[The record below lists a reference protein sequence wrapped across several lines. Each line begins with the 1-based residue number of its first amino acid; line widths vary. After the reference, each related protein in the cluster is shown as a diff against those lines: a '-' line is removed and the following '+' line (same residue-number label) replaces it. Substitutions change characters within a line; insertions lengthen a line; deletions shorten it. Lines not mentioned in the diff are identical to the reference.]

1 MNKKNIISDMK
12 HLILLVEGKPADRP
26 SFLSGLSKK
35 GYEVESVPNGASALK
50 AIQQLNP
57 KAVIIDAA
65 SMRTSGTRICTSLR
79 ATLDKTPIL
88 LIAAEDQ
95 EGVNDNCADQVLW
108 LPFTLQKLLNRL
120 RPYMSMN
127 ENKKLECGPIK
138 LDVKERWLHC
148 DGKKT
153 RLTPR
158 LFNLMEA
165 FISQP
170 GEVLLREDLFRK
182 LWETDYLGDT
192 RSLDVHIS
200 WLRQAIEEDPRN
212 PKYIK
217 TERGI
222 GYRLEVEKPKRPGKT
237 AKK

>member
-1 MNKKNIISDMK
+1 MK
-12 HLILLVEGKPADRP
+12 HLILLVEGKRADRP
-26 SFLSGLSKK
+26 SFMSGLSKK
-35 GYEVESVPNGASALK
+35 GYEIESVPNGSTALK

-57 KAVIIDAA
+57 KAVIIDSA

-79 ATLDKTPIL
+79 AALNQTPIL
-88 LIAAEDQ
+88 LIAAENQ
-95 EGVNDNCADQVLW
+95 EDIDENCADQVLR

-138 LDVKERWLHC
+138 LDIKERWLHC

-158 LFNLMEA
+158 LFFLMEA
-165 FISQP
+165 FMSHP

-212 PKYIK
+212 PRYIK

-222 GYRLEVEKPKRPGKT
+222 GYRLEIEKPKRPGKT
-237 AKK
+237 SKK

>member
-1 MNKKNIISDMK
+1 
-12 HLILLVEGKPADRP
+12 
-26 SFLSGLSKK
+26 
-35 GYEVESVPNGASALK
+35 
-50 AIQQLNP
+50 
-57 KAVIIDAA
+57 
-65 SMRTSGTRICTSLR
+65 
-79 ATLDKTPIL
+79 
-88 LIAAEDQ
+88 
-95 EGVNDNCADQVLW
+95 
-108 LPFTLQKLLNRL
+108 
-120 RPYMSMN
+120 MSMN

-138 LDVKERWLHC
+138 LDIKERWLHC

-158 LFNLMEA
+158 LFTLMEA
-165 FISQP
+165 FMRQP

-200 WLRQAIEEDPRN
+200 WLRQAVEEDPRN

-222 GYRLEVEKPKRPGKT
+222 GYRLEVEKPKRPSKT
-237 AKK
+237 IKK

>member
-1 MNKKNIISDMK
+1 M
-12 HLILLVEGKPADRP
+12 RP
-26 SFLSGLSKK
+26 
-35 GYEVESVPNGASALK
+35 PC
-50 AIQQLNP
+50 
-57 KAVIIDAA
+57 
-65 SMRTSGTRICTSLR
+65 GTRICTSLR
-79 ATLDKTPIL
+79 SVLEKTPII
-88 LIAAEDQ
+88 LIVAEKQDLV
-95 EGVNDNCADQVLW
+95 EVPCSDQVLR

-127 ENKKLECGPIK
+127 ENKKLECGPIQ
-138 LDVKERWLHC
+138 LDQKERWLHC
-148 DGKKT
+148 EGRKN

-158 LFNLMEA
+158 LYRLMEA
-165 FISQP
+165 FMASP

-182 LWETDYLGDT
+182 LWETDYLGDM

-222 GYRLEVEKPKRPGKT
+222 GYRLEVEKPKRP
-237 AKK
+237 ARSVKK

>member
-1 MNKKNIISDMK
+1 MK
-12 HLILLVEGKPADRP
+12 HLILLVEGKRSDRP
-26 SFLSGLSKK
+26 SFMAGLSKK
-35 GYEVESVPNGASALK
+35 GYEVESVPNGASAIE
-50 AIQQLNP
+50 AIKRFNP

-65 SMRTSGTRICTSLR
+65 SMRTSGTRICSSLR
-79 ATLDKTPIL
+79 SALEKTPIL
-88 LIAAEDQ
+88 LIVSKDQ
-95 EGVNDNCADQVLW
+95 EEIDEKCADQVLRI
-108 LPFTLQKLLNRL
+108 PFTLQKLLNRL
-120 RPYMSMN
+120 RPYLSMN

-158 LFNLMEA
+158 LFTLMEA
-165 FISQP
+165 FMRQP
-170 GEVLLREDLFRK
+170 GEVLQREDLFRK
-182 LWETDYLGDT
+182 IWETDYLGDT

-200 WLRQAIEEDPRN
+200 WLRQAVESDPRN

-222 GYRLEVEKPKRPGKT
+222 GYRLEVEKPKRPSKSI
-237 AKK
+237 KK

>member
-1 MNKKNIISDMK
+1 MK
-12 HLILLVEGKPADRP
+12 HLILLVEGKRSDRP
-26 SFLSGLSKK
+26 SFMAGLSKK
-35 GYEVESVPNGASALK
+35 GYEVESVPNGASAIE
-50 AIQQLNP
+50 AIKRLNP

-65 SMRTSGTRICTSLR
+65 SMRTSGTRICSSLR
-79 ATLDKTPIL
+79 SALEKTPIL
-88 LIAAEDQ
+88 LIASKDQ
-95 EGVNDNCADQVLW
+95 EEVDDKCADQVLRV
-108 LPFTLQKLLNRL
+108 PFTLQKLLNRL

-138 LDVKERWLHC
+138 LDIKERWLHC

-158 LFNLMEA
+158 LFTLMEA
-165 FISQP
+165 FMRQP

-200 WLRQAIEEDPRN
+200 WLRQAVELDPRN

-222 GYRLEVEKPKRPGKT
+222 GYRLEVEKPKRPSKSI
-237 AKK
+237 KK

>member
-1 MNKKNIISDMK
+1 MK
-12 HLILLVEGKPADRP
+12 HLILLIEGKRTDRP
-26 SFLSGLSKK
+26 SFMSGLSKK

-57 KAVIIDAA
+57 KAIIIDAA
-65 SMRTSGTRICTSLR
+65 SMRTSGIRICTSLR
-79 ATLDKTPIL
+79 VALDKTPIL
-88 LIAAEDQ
+88 LIATEAQ
-95 EGVNDNCADQVLW
+95 EVIDENCADQVLR

-138 LDVKERWLHC
+138 LDIKERWLHC

-158 LFNLMEA
+158 LFTLMEA
-165 FISQP
+165 FMSHP

-182 LWETDYLGDT
+182 IWETDYLGDT

-200 WLRQAIEEDPRN
+200 WLRQAVEEDPRN

-222 GYRLEVEKPKRPGKT
+222 GYRLEVEKPKRPSKPT
-237 AKK
+237 KK

>member
-1 MNKKNIISDMK
+1 MK
-12 HLILLVEGKPADRP
+12 HLILLVEGKRSDRP
-26 SFLSGLSKK
+26 SFMSGLSKK
-35 GYEVESVPNGASALK
+35 GYEVESVPNGASAVE
-50 AIQQLNP
+50 AIKKLNP

-79 ATLDKTPIL
+79 TSLDKTPII
-88 LIAAEDQ
+88 LIAAENQMEIDQ
-95 EGVNDNCADQVLW
+95 NCADQVLT

-120 RPYMSMN
+120 HPYMTMS

-148 DGKKT
+148 DGKIT

-158 LFNLMEA
+158 LFTLMEA
-165 FISQP
+165 FIRQP
-170 GEVLLREDLFRK
+170 GEILLREDLFRK

-200 WLRQAIEEDPRN
+200 WLRQAVEADPRN

-222 GYRLEVEKPKRPGKT
+222 GYRLEVEKPKRPSKT
-237 AKK
+237 PKK